1 MEAVRSNATMPNLI
15 RQETVLNEIKRALSE
30 TLRVAPETITPGT
43 SIVRDLGAES
53 LDFLDLNYRLEQA
66 FGIRMARHFF
76 LEHMEEMFGEG
87 SAIDENGRLTKRAL
101 AALKVRYPDAPL
113 PEGEDGV
120 DMSEAP
126 ALITVQAMANT
137 VMGILDTLPA
147 RCACGASAWRTDDG
161 THIVCGI
168 CGQPAA
174 FVNGDELTHQWLAS
188 LPEESGR
195 S

>member
-1 MEAVRSNATMPNLI
+1 MQDLI
-15 RQETVLNEIKRALSE
+15 AQKTVLAEIEKALSE
-30 TLRVAPETITPGT
+30 TLRVAADRIKPET

-87 SAIDENGRLTKRAL
+87 SALDENGRLTKRAL
-101 AALKVRYPDAPL
+101 AVLRARFPDAVL
-113 PEGEDGV
+113 PADEDSI

-126 ALITVQAMANT
+126 ALITVRAMANT
-137 VMGILDTLPA
+137 VMSLLETLPE
-147 RCACGASAWRTDDG
+147 RCACGVSEWRTDNS
-161 THIVCGI
+161 THVI
-168 CGQPAA
+168 CGACRRPAPY
-174 FVNGDELTHQWLAS
+174 VNGDELTRRWLAS

-195 S
+195 P